1 MAESTTPKAGRSLP
15 IPKEVNH
22 FLINEIAASYYSS
35 HCIQQKSEILK
46 QVESQL
52 KGAGYTIT
60 ANGVERRLKNM
71 KSHYRRKKAEILMG
85 IQQGSPMWEYF
96 DALDAIF
103 SKLDQIE
110 AEKLNEK
117 KKAEELKKH
126 ELKDQASTSAASIG
140 QPQSKKISSITHNN
154 SFDAHSSSPTVIPG
168 NFVECHIKEET
179 NGVFKRPPESQ
190 QHDAKLE
197 PEDL

>member
-1 MAESTTPKAGRSLP
+1 MDGPTTPKASRSLP

-22 FLINEIAASYYSS
+22 FLINEIAATYYSS

-52 KGAGYTIT
+52 KGAGYNIT

-71 KSHYRRKKAEILMG
+71 KSHYRRKKAEIIMG
-85 IQQGSPMWEYF
+85 IQQGSPVWEYF
-96 DALDAIF
+96 EALDVIF
-103 SKLDQIE
+103 GKLDQID

-117 KKAEELKKH
+117 KKAEELKK
-126 ELKDQASTSAASIG
+126 QAASIG
-140 QPQSKKISSITHNN
+140 QPQSKKRSSITQN
-154 SFDAHSSSPTVIPG
+154 SSFEDLARSSLTVIPG

-190 QHDAKLE
+190 QQEAKLQ